1 MFKVETPVVGRVVAV
16 TVSPGQRVEAGDS
29 VAKVE
34 SMKME
39 IPVEAERAGV
49 VARVLVGEGD
59 EVDEGQVVVELE

>member
-16 TVSPGQRVEAGDS
+16 TVRAGQRVEVGDS

-39 IPVEAERAGV
+39 IPVEVERAGI

>member
-1 MFKVETPVVGRVVAV
+1 MFKVETPVAGRVVAV
-16 TVSPGQRVEAGDS
+16 TVTEGQRVAEGDC

-49 VARVLVGEGD
+49 VKRVLVAEGV
-59 EVDEGQVVVELE
+59 EVDEGQAMAELE